1 MLKGHGHTV
10 IFHREVCGSGV
21 DDDVVCDAALKNEAI
36 LIAVDGDMKS
46 KPKRYGAPTSPR
58 FAKLNIIRIC
68 CKEPLA
74 EARLEQALDL
84 IMVEWAYAKA
94 KAARRLWVEIMPHQ
108 IRTNR

>member
-1 MLKGHGHTV
+1 MSERQVSLRFLLDEGAPDPVGEMLRRHGHTV
-10 IFHREVCGSGV
+10 IFHREVCASGV
-21 DDDVVCDAALKNEAI
+21 DDDIVCEAALKNEAI

-58 FAKLNIIRIC
+58 FAKLSLIRIC

-84 IMVEWAYAKA
+84 VILEW
-94 KAARRLWVEIMPHQ
+94 
-108 IRTNR
+108 N